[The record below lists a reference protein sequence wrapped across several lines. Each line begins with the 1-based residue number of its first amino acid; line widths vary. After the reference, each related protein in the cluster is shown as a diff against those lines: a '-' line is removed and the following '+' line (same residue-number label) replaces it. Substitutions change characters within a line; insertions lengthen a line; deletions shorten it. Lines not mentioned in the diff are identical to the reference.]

1 MNTRMITRLLATLVV
16 SVSAQSA
23 IASKVTFNFADGTNQ
38 AFTSGSHTFT
48 GSDGSST
55 LQVSTRNSGS
65 TYTSYIAGSQW
76 GLLVCTRT
84 RGGAPTNP
92 TGDCG
97 RNNSD
102 GHWIDGG
109 SSSTDPDESVVLTT
123 GKRVTL
129 LGATFYNNFGSDSD
143 FDLLV
148 DGTKQ
153 LDERAVEQSVVFGP
167 GNQFSG
173 NEFAF
178 LADGDRDYFKLKSA
192 TFDVPAV
199 PIPAAAWLFGSAL
212 VSLTAVAR
220 RRDKQGPVVA

>member
-1 MNTRMITRLLATLVV
+1 MITRLLATLAV
-16 SVSAQSA
+16 SVAAQSA
-23 IASKVTFNFADGTNQ
+23 IASTVTFNFADGTNRT
-38 AFTSGSHTFT
+38 FTNGSHTFT

-65 TYTSYIAGSQW
+65 TYTSYVAGSQW
-76 GLLVCTRT
+76 GLLVCTQT
-84 RGGAPTNP
+84 RGGAPTSP
-92 TGDCG
+92 SGSCG

-102 GHWIDGG
+102 VHWIDGG

-129 LGATFYNNFGSDSD
+129 LGATFYNNFGSNSD

-148 DGTKQ
+148 DGTTR

-173 NEFAF
+173 KEFAF
-178 LADGDRDYFKLKSA
+178 LADGDWDYFKLKSA
-192 TFDVPAV
+192 TVDMPAV

-212 VSLTAVAR
+212 MSLTVVAR
-220 RRDKQGPVVA
+220 RRDKQAPIVA